1 MPLLFM
7 NYETAAVCVLF
18 RCLCVF
24 GWSVFVCESLCVC
37 VCVCVYVCLGKT
49 LGSKSSYRV
58 RDAGSGPDLG

>member
-24 GWSVFVCESLCVC
+24 GWSVFVCECLCVC
-37 VCVCVYVCLGKT
+37 VCVCVCMCVWEKRWGLNQVIG
-49 LGSKSSYRV
+49 
-58 RDAGSGPDLG
+58 